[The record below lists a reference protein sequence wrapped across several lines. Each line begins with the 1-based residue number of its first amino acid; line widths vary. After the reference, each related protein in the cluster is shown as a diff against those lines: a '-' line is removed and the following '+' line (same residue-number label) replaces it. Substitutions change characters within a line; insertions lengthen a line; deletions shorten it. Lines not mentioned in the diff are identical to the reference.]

1 MSDKIINLKT
11 KRQIGLKPAV
21 NKYGITDVKDPTKF
35 KIPDGKVAVFDKNRY
50 KLLTRQK
57 VSSLL
62 NKGFNPVNIIGG
74 DFVINTKNNLVKPK
88 ISEKQEKVI
97 LRNTISH
104 VLTPEDKQNPFFMLN
119 FLRDN
124 NIRGTG
130 KIIFTQNGRVIYEEE
145 LDIGQSR
152 NRWFKEG
159 GMYTGMVDSDK
170 YVWFSTNRQKE
181 TNYGGIKYLGTIEI
195 KKGIP
200 TLNETADPKI
210 RKDVFNERTIAIWSP
225 NVNVDLK
232 KINQVF
238 RENQTNTCF
247 FDNAL
252 QILQTKKET
261 KLQKDCISKL
271 TKLREVYKDGV
282 SEDDIQT
289 IVNSM
294 RINVY
299 ITDAINNQYR
309 KFKCNKKDFIS
320 INLINNRCNHL
331 EKNEFVDYNSNVIE
345 IASQE
350 KMQEIY
356 LEHIGKQFYY
366 IGSLN
371 NILSIY
377 TPLGTYTYK
386 NLDNEK
392 IQEFNKEIGIYNYS
406 LDLCNT
412 SDYEKYK
419 FVMMGVNYNSHVLI
433 NDDCNCDDTIE
444 YKEFDMKNAY
454 IRYKKNKHYVGFC
467 NILSHVVKVPQDW
480 DIEKYVGYYRVYIT
494 NFENEN
500 TELIFNALGMERNK
514 YYTLSSIMLLHFKD
528 WSIQYKL
535 LSGCYSYK
543 SVDIELTDDIIE
555 NKLYCKWTG
564 KLNSVNRTN
573 SINLLGSLE
582 TAEVLRQQYDNVS
595 CNKYFNTNYEEST
608 KKIDS
613 IDDDL
618 QEIKIQFDKKS
629 INYLGHV
636 GGFICDYTRSTV
648 IDKLLIYKFDDI
660 IGYKLD
666 GFIIKNN
673 YETETVFVNHKT
685 PEHHLD
691 KCVHD
696 ENSIWTL
703 KKVKYTFDWG
713 YKLFDNMGEY
723 DGVEEDMN
731 NTGIDSYKYQHELIT
746 GVGGAGKTTSIFCD
760 DYGLGWKDALFVAG
774 NWRLITSKINEYDI
788 KGITIH
794 QLIGESCEP
803 YGLSN
808 KHPAKIIYDECNT
821 YTKEWIQKAFELYP
835 NSQHILLGDMEII
848 NDKLHYYQLSGKDVN
863 VIDID
868 FFKKNHL
875 HIQHNPNNF
884 RCKEEKLLEILNE
897 TRRLQHRPMDETIT
911 YITEKFG
918 ITHLDELKKNYDYKK
933 DWVLC
938 STTNK
943 DLKEKPQTQFYTELL
958 QGKKYLITRHSAI
971 DVKKR
976 LDGLD
981 ATLKGEIIIDPEKV
995 LEKHENR
1002 DAFTIHSFQGLTV
1015 SKEETLYIDI
1025 QRLFDIRQIYTAL
1038 SRVQYLNQ
1046 IRLLAPN

>member
-1 MSDKIINLKT
+1 MNNKITNLQT
-11 KRQIGLKPAV
+11 KRQINLKKAV
-21 NKYGITDVKDPTKF
+21 NKYGVLNVKDPTMF
-35 KIPDGKVAVFDKNRY
+35 KIPDGQIAIFDKQRY
-50 KLLTRQK
+50 KLVSRAK
-57 VSSLL
+57 VSNLL
-62 NKGFNPVNIIGG
+62 KDPNFNPVNIIAG
-74 DFVINTKNNLVKPK
+74 DFVINDKKNLVKPK
-88 ISEKQEKVI
+88 ISEKQKNTI
-97 LRNTISH
+97 ISNTISH
-104 VLTPEDKQNPFFMLN
+104 VLTPEDKQNPYFMLH
-119 FLRDN
+119 FLRNN
-124 NIRGTG
+124 NIRGKG
-130 KIIFTQNGRVIYEEE
+130 KILFTQNGKVIHEEE

-152 NRWFKEG
+152 NKWWKEG
-159 GMYTGMVDSDK
+159 GIYTGMVESDK
-170 YVWFSTNRQKE
+170 YVWFFTNNKRNPLATVKV
-181 TNYGGIKYLGTIEI
+181 

-200 TLNETADPKI
+200 TLNETNDPVI
-210 RKDVFNERTIAIWSP
+210 RKNVFNERTIAVWSP
-225 NVNVDLK
+225 NVDVDKK
-232 KINQVF
+232 KIQQIF
-238 RENQTNTCF
+238 RESQTNTCF

-252 QILQTKKET
+252 QILRTKKET

-271 TKLREVYKDGV
+271 IKLREIYKDGV
-282 SEDDIQT
+282 SEDDIQS

-299 ITDAINNQYR
+299 ITDAINNEYR

-331 EKNEFVDYNSNVIE
+331 DKNEFVDYNSNVTE
-345 IASQE
+345 IATQE

-356 LEHIGKQFYY
+356 LDNIGKQFYY
-366 IGSLN
+366 IGSLSD
-371 NILSIY
+371 IRSIY
-377 TPLGTYTYK
+377 TPMGTYTYK
-386 NLDNEK
+386 DLDNEK
-392 IQEFNKEIGIYNYS
+392 ILEFNKEIGIYNYA
-406 LDLCNT
+406 LDLCNP
-412 SDYEKYK
+412 SDNEKYR
-419 FVMMGVNYNSHVLI
+419 FVFMGVNYNSHALI
-433 NDDCNCDDTIE
+433 NDDCDCDDTIE
-444 YKEFDMKNAY
+444 YKEMDMKNAY
-454 IRYKKNKHYVGFC
+454 IQYKKNRHYVGFC
-467 NILSHVVKVPQDW
+467 NILSHVVNVPQDW
-480 DIEKYVGYYRVYIT
+480 DIEKYVGYYLVYIT

-528 WSIQYKL
+528 WSIQYNL

-543 SVDIELTDDIIE
+543 PVDIELTDDIIA

-573 SINLLGSLE
+573 SINVLGTIE
-582 TAEVLRQQYDNVS
+582 TAEVLRQQYENVS
-595 CNKYFNTNYEEST
+595 CNKYFNTNYEEKT
-608 KKIDS
+608 KKIDAV
-613 IDDDL
+613 DGEL

-629 INYLGHV
+629 VTYLGHI

-648 IDKLLIYKFDDI
+648 IDKLLNYNFDDI

-673 YETETVFVNHKT
+673 FQTETVFVNHKT
-685 PEHHLD
+685 PKHHLD
-691 KCVHD
+691 TCIHD
-696 ENSIWTL
+696 ENSLWTL
-703 KKVKYTFDWG
+703 KPVKYTFDWG
-713 YKLFDNMGEY
+713 YKLFEGMDDVNEQ
-723 DGVEEDMN
+723 
-731 NTGIDSYKYQHELIT
+731 GIDNYKYQHELIT

-760 DYGLGWKDALFVAG
+760 RYGVGWKDALFVAG
-774 NWRLITSKINEYDI
+774 NWHLITSKINEYNI

-803 YGLSN
+803 YGSTN
-808 KHPAKIIYDECNT
+808 RHPAKIIYDECNT

-848 NDKLHYYQLSGKDVN
+848 DDKLHYYQLSGKDVN

-868 FFKKNHL
+868 FFKKNNL
-875 HIQHNPNNF
+875 HIEHNPNNF

-897 TRRLQHRPMDETIT
+897 TRRLQHKPMDETIT
-911 YITEKFG
+911 YITQKFG
-918 ITHLDELKKNYDYKK
+918 ITSLDELKKNYDYKK
-933 DWVLC
+933 NWVLC

-943 DLKEKPQTQFYTELL
+943 ELKEKPQTQFYTELL
-958 QGKKYLITRHSAI
+958 QGKKYLITRHTAM

-976 LDGLD
+976 LDGQQ
-981 ATLKGEIIIDPEKV
+981 ATLKGEIVIDPEKV

-1038 SRVQYLNQ
+1038 SRVEYFNQ